1 MKFMDTLILMAFPL
15 GLLMVAIGGLSLTK
29 RILMPLGSLVCSASM
44 IPLGFLL
51 LTSAEQALDYV
62 RGGMAMT
69 AGILL
74 FILGIFGMIGLVLK
88 ARPQSSGTAAS

>member
-1 MKFMDTLILMAFPL
+1 MKFMETLILVAFPL
-15 GLLMVAIGGLSLTK
+15 GLLMVAIGGIFLTK

-51 LTSAEQALDYV
+51 FTSAENVMDYI

-74 FILGIFGMIGLVLK
+74 FILGIFGLIGFILK